1 MTQMNKQLLVIHT
14 GDDPQF
20 GGIQRMCYDGIQAFK
35 QAGIFGEALG
45 PQPGS
50 VRWALS
56 YLQKARLCRG
66 GTFIL
71 HAGLAKLFW
80 LRRPHD
86 PIFVFLHGIEVWRP
100 FPWYHT
106 RILQGT
112 TKFIT
117 NTQFTW
123 DQFKRWHPKL
133 ASIPHEVTH
142 LGLNEPIAFEEPDP
156 TVPAAMIISR
166 LDRGED
172 YKGHREI
179 IAVWDKVREA
189 IPGAELWVAGDGNL
203 KEDLEKIVPPGSGI
217 VFLGHIDANEKER
230 RLKRCRCL
238 AMPSRGE
245 GFGLV
250 YIEAMRL
257 GRPCLVS
264 DEDAGREV
272 VNPPESGL
280 EVNQKDLPALTKA
293 LIFLLGNSRERSE
306 MAFRAKKRYD
316 ENFTLTHYQKRLL
329 KAVTL

>member
-1 MTQMNKQLLVIHT
+1 
-14 GDDPQF
+14 
-20 GGIQRMCYDGIQAFK
+20 MCHDAIQAFSE
-35 QAGIFGEALG
+35 AGILGDTLG
-45 PQPGS
+45 PQGGIA
-50 VRWALS
+50 RWALS
-56 YLQKARLCRG
+56 YFWKARRCRG
-66 GTFIL
+66 GTFVL

-80 LRRPHD
+80 LRRPKG

-100 FPWYHT
+100 FRWFHT

-112 TKFIT
+112 TKFIA

-123 DQFKRWHPKL
+123 EQFKRWHPEL
-133 ASIPHEVTH
+133 AAIPHEVVH
-142 LGLNEPIAFEEPDP
+142 LGLNEPTEYGEPDLH
-156 TVPAAMIISR
+156 VPAAMIISR
-166 LDRGED
+166 LNRDED

-189 IPGAELWVAGDGNL
+189 VPGAELWIAGDGNL
-203 KEDLEKIVPPGSGI
+203 RPALEELAGPGTGI
-217 VFLGHIDANEKER
+217 VFLGHIDASEKEE

-272 VNPPESGL
+272 VDPPDSGIA
-280 EVNQKDLPALTKA
+280 VNQKDGAALARA
-293 LIFLLGNSRERSE
+293 LIFLLGDSAERKE
-306 MAFRAKKRYD
+306 MGLRAKKRYD
-316 ENFTLTHYQKRLL
+316 ERFTLKHYQQRLVNAIQSKL
-329 KAVTL
+329 G